1 VKLVVVES
9 KAKAVKIQGFL
20 GGAYRVE
27 PCMGHVRD
35 LPNVSGSSMGID
47 VENGFIPTYTVSK
60 SDIVTKLRG
69 LSKKADMLYL
79 ATDPDR
85 EGEAIAWHLCE
96 AIKPTVPVTRIV
108 FGEITKTA
116 IEEALANPRTI
127 DFNLVQAQEAR
138 RLSDRLIGYILSP
151 LLFKCGAVSGA
162 KSVGRVQ
169 SPALR
174 LMVEREYERRYF
186 RSGGYWELLVK
197 FKAGTVT
204 LEAEL
209 LKVGDK
215 RIASSKDFDADTG
228 KLKED
233 APVVLISE
241 EHAQEL
247 VKTLAESSCT
257 VKQIASREEQ
267 RKPAEPFR
275 TVTLQQAAASQFS
288 WTTDRTMR
296 IAQRLYENGHI
307 TYTRTDSVSLS
318 DEALEAARKIAAR
331 LGAEYVPNKPIIYQT
346 SDAMAQEAHEAIR
359 PAGVDWM
366 AAEDKDLPDHERKLY
381 ELVYLRTV
389 ASQMTST
396 RLRRTSIDIVCEEAT
411 YRTRVTEVLFNGF
424 RAIYE
429 AGDGA
434 EDASATEVPSVEEGA
449 VLDFVA
455 GGPKKHET
463 QPPNRFS
470 ETMLIGRME
479 AEGVGRPSS
488 YSNTIS
494 TLIRHGYIRRV
505 SRSLVPTFL
514 GMAVVRFLKAEL
526 ARYVDMQ
533 YTSEMED
540 GLDRIARG
548 GAERDALLAD
558 LHAHLEER
566 SNAIIENISTTRVRE
581 LKFDDLDDKISLM
594 IGRYGAYLVSDAYEK
609 NRNIPD
615 TLAPADLDTDLALTL
630 LEAANGESYQL
641 ETGNKDEI
649 WVKFGQHGGYL
660 ELTLESGVKQ
670 TASIPADVPAG
681 EVTLELAESLLRPI
695 AVAGNVEI
703 YLRSGK
709 GWYLAWT
716 ADGEKMT
723 RSLPRSLDPMEMTSE
738 QALYFY
744 RMPHNLGAYPKI
756 GGLIFLDWGRKGPYV
771 RHELEGR
778 KKHIVARIDMEDDW
792 VEVTLEDAVEQLQPL
807 IDRAAEAEAAKSEK

>member
-1 VKLVVVES
+1 MKLVVVES
-9 KAKAVKIQGFL
+9 KAKAAKIQEFL

-35 LPNVSGSSMGID
+35 LPNVSGNSMGID
-47 VENGFIPTYTVSK
+47 VENGFKPTYTVSK

-69 LSKKADMLYL
+69 LSAKADMLYL

-116 IEEALANPRTI
+116 IEEALANPRII
-127 DFNLVQAQEAR
+127 DYNLVQAQEAR
-138 RLSDRLIGYILSP
+138 RLTDRLIGYILSP
-151 LLFKCGAVSGA
+151 LLFKRGAVSGA

-169 SPALR
+169 SPTLR

-186 RSGGYWELLVK
+186 RSGGYWELSVK
-197 FKAGTVT
+197 FKTETAA

-209 LKVGDK
+209 FKMGDK

-233 APVVLISE
+233 ASVVLIDE
-241 EHAQEL
+241 AHAQEL
-247 VKTLAESSCT
+247 VKALTESVST

-275 TVTLQQAAASQFS
+275 TVTLQQAAASQLD

-331 LGAEYVPNKPIIYQT
+331 FGAEYVPDKPVIYQT
-346 SDAMAQEAHEAIR
+346 SDALAQEAHEAIR
-359 PAGVDWM
+359 PAGVDWV

-381 ELVYLRTV
+381 ELVYRRTV
-389 ASQMTST
+389 ASQMTPT
-396 RLRRTSIDIVCEEAT
+396 KLRRTSIDIACEEAT

-424 RAIYE
+424 GAIYVGE
-429 AGDGA
+429 R
-434 EDASATEVPSVEEGA
+434 EDAPTTEVPAVEEGA
-449 VLDFVA
+449 VLDFIA
-455 GGPKKHET
+455 GEPRKHET
-463 QPPNRFS
+463 RPPNRYS
-470 ETMLIGRME
+470 ETRLIGRLE
-479 AEGVGRPSS
+479 DGGVGRPSS
-488 YSNTIS
+488 YSSTIS
-494 TLIRHGYIRRV
+494 SLIRHGYIRRV
-505 SRSLVPTFL
+505 QRSLVPTFL
-514 GMAVVRFLKAEL
+514 GMAVVRFLEAEL
-526 ARYVDMQ
+526 GRYVDMQ
-533 YTSEMED
+533 YTAEMED
-540 GLDRIARG
+540 GLDRIAKG
-548 GAERDALLAD
+548 GVERDELLTE

-566 SNAIIENISTTRVRE
+566 SNAIVENISSTRVRE

-594 IGRYGAYLVSDAYEK
+594 IGRYGPYLVGEGYER
-609 NRNIPD
+609 NRNIPE
-615 TLAPADLDTDLALTL
+615 TVAPADLDTDLAIVL
-630 LEAANGESYQL
+630 LEAANGEPYEL
-641 ETGNKDEI
+641 KTGNKDEI
-649 WVKFGQHGGYL
+649 WVKFGQFGGYL
-660 ELTLESGVKQ
+660 QLTSESGVKQ
-670 TASIPADVPAG
+670 TASIPADVVAG

-709 GWYLAWT
+709 GWYLAWMS
-716 ADGEKMT
+716 DGERMT
-723 RSLPRSLDPMEMTSE
+723 RSLPRSLDPHELTPD

-744 RMPHNLGAYPKI
+744 RMPHKLGEYPDI
-756 GGLIFLDWGRKGPYV
+756 GGFIFIDWGRKGPYV
-771 RHELEGR
+771 RHEMEGR
-778 KKHIVARIDMEDDW
+778 NKHIVARVDMEDDW
-792 VEVTLEDAVEQLQPL
+792 VEVTLEDAVELLQPL
-807 IDRAAEAEAAKSEK
+807 IDRAAEADAAKDK